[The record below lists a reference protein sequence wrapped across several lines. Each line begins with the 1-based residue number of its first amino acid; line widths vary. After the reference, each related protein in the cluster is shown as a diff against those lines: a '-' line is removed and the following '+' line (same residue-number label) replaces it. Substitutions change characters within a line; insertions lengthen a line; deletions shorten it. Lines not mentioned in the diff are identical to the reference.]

1 VLETPFFEAC
11 EAAAARWEVPALA
24 VGVLAGGR
32 AETFA
37 VGCDAATRFT
47 VASITKP
54 FVAHLALELLDL
66 DQPTGVWP
74 DDVQIRHLLAHTSG
88 FDCELSVPTSS
99 FGEGDDAL
107 ARCAAELPGVRRFVG
122 VDEVWSYANSGY
134 WLTGYLASVRAGTT
148 FEATLANHVIGPA
161 GLEAT
166 DFGPPDVA
174 GTGDQAGAGAYPR
187 ARRPSGGLTSNVV
200 DLLRFAQWHLA
211 HPFSW
216 RMRTVTAKPVR
227 GVYGLG
233 LFGERVDGVAVW
245 GHPGSYGGY
254 QSSLLMVPD
263 RNAAFVGLTNSSDG
277 GKALREVEDEFFAAV
292 IGARRR
298 LPELV
303 ALPPQYYE
311 SYAGTY
317 VNTDNTWSV
326 AHEGGDELVVSNSGD
341 TFRARAVDEHS
352 FYVPD
357 GRHMYERFDF
367 PRDGLGRLGSVLAE
381 RVA

>member
-1 VLETPFFEAC
+1 MLETRFFEVC
-11 EAAAARWEVPALA
+11 EAAAARFEVPALA
-24 VGVLAGGR
+24 VGVLARGR

-37 VGCDAATRFT
+37 VGCDVATRFT

-54 FVAHLALELLDL
+54 FVAHLALELLEL
-66 DQPTGVWP
+66 DQPTGIWP
-74 DDVQIRHLLAHTSG
+74 DDVRIRHLLAHTSG
-88 FDCELSVPTSS
+88 FDCELSVPTST
-99 FGEGDDAL
+99 FGEDDDAL
-107 ARCAAELPGVRRFVG
+107 ARCAAELPGVRRLVG
-122 VDEVWSYANSGY
+122 ADELWSYANSGY
-134 WLTGYLASVRAGTT
+134 WLTGYLAAVRAGTT

-161 GLEAT
+161 RLDAT
-166 DFGPPDVA
+166 DFGRPDVD
-174 GTGDQAGAGAYPR
+174 GTGDEAGVGPYPR

-200 DLLRFAQWHLA
+200 DLLRFAEWHLA

-233 LFGERVDGVAVW
+233 LFGERVDGVPVW
-245 GHPGSYGGY
+245 GHSGSYGGY

-263 RNAAFVGLTNSSDG
+263 RNAAFVGLTNSSVG
-277 GKALREVEDEFFAAV
+277 GKALREIEDEFFDAV
-292 IGARRR
+292 TGARRR

-317 VNTDNTWSV
+317 VNTGNTWSV

-341 TFRARAVDEHS
+341 TFRARAVDERS

-357 GRHMYERFDF
+357 GRHVYERFDF
-367 PRDGLGRLGSVLAE
+367 PRDGFGRLGSVLAE